1 MAAAMISLNP
11 RLHWHRLDAD
21 FVAFHRDS
29 GNTFLANGMAA
40 RIFAALAAGPIAD
53 GRLAQTVC
61 ADEAAGSGEPFPR
74 SAESA
79 IEATRVFDAS
89 LTFLKDL
96 DAVVAHATHQ
106 DPAGAGGGLAPPGAS
121 IA

>member
-1 MAAAMISLNP
+1 MPTVERERIAPVMISLNP

-40 RIFAALAAGPIAD
+40 RIFAALIAGPIAD
-53 GRLAQTVC
+53 
-61 ADEAAGSGEPFPR
+61 DEIARTICSGETPESGP
-74 SAESA
+74 SPGPGQAAELA
-79 IEATRVFDAS
+79 IEAMHVFEAS

-96 DAVVAHATHQ
+96 DAVVTDMVH
-106 DPAGAGGGLAPPGAS
+106 
-121 IA
+121 